1 MNKRDK
7 NKLRDR
13 ASKRLI
19 DEGRFE
25 EAKAAWSRV
34 WGGRHPLATKADVER
49 SRLAMLTALDEGK
62 TMAEAEEIATRELA
76 YEESN

>member
-1 MNKRDK
+1 MNKREK
-7 NKLRDR
+7 NRLRDR

-25 EAKAAWSRV
+25 EAKAAWSRA
-34 WGGRHPLATKADVER
+34 WGGRHPLATRNDVER
-49 SRLAMLTALDEGK
+49 ARLAMLTALDEGK
-62 TMAEAEEIATRELA
+62 SMDEAEQIASRELA